1 MIGWRRS
8 RLWGGWLLAC
18 AECKLA
24 ALLQQPSRKRNR
36 RQDVYDLWLLL
47 ATQAALSAE
56 EPGKV
61 HEFFVNSCA
70 LKGIVPSIDSMEAAE
85 VVSMARQGY
94 SERAADVEGELPL
107 FDDAMGRVVALY
119 RSLPWSG

>member
-1 MIGWRRS
+1 MSGWRRS
-8 RLWGGWLLAC
+8 RLWVGWLLAC